1 MRGAQSP
8 GGSGPRFRTRRVYT
22 MRRIL
27 VALAVLL
34 LLALLVPRACQAIIG
49 SDNNAGSNR
58 GQGTPEKAAAGAG
71 NAKGTTAEKAEAKG
85 GDETGK
91 QGGAPAGEASRNEE
105 SGGPEKGTDTDLGK
119 VLTES
124 AAVGVAE
131 PEGRGG
137 DPPPAPPAGAGGDA
151 AAPRGGA

>member
-27 VALAVLL
+27 AALAVLL

-58 GQGTPEKAAAGAG
+58 GNGAPEKAAGGAG
-71 NAKGTTAEKAEAKG
+71 NAEATSAEKAEAKG

-91 QGGAPAGEASRNEE
+91 KGGAPADEAV
-105 SGGPEKGTDTDLGK
+105 P
-119 VLTES
+119 
-124 AAVGVAE
+124 
-131 PEGRGG
+131 
-137 DPPPAPPAGAGGDA
+137 
-151 AAPRGGA
+151 

>member
-91 QGGAPAGEASRNEE
+91 QGGAPADEASRNEE
-105 SGGPEKGTDTDLGK
+105 SAGVGVGEREGGGGGPPA
-119 VLTES
+119 S
-124 AAVGVAE
+124 APG
-131 PEGRGG
+131 GGG
-137 DPPPAPPAGAGGDA
+137 DGRARRRGPPAGGGSRPAPAGESA
-151 AAPRGGA
+151 